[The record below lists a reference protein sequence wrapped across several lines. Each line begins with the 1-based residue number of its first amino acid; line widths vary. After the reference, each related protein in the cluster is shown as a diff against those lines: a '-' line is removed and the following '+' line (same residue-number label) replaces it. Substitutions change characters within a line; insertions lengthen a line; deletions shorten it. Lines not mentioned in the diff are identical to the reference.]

1 MSRSCDM
8 FESQVGSNTCR
19 FRAHSQR
26 KFHNIYELLR
36 PNRDSEIYVLQ
47 CSPVSENLLD
57 NSDYFFHTYERKSS
71 QLCVHALLKMFKV
84 NFS

>member
-8 FESQVGSNTCR
+8 FESQVNSNTCR
-19 FRAHSQR
+19 FRAQSQR

-57 NSDYFFHTYERKSS
+57 NSDYFFHTQERKS
-71 QLCVHALLKMFKV
+71 VLLIQFKV
-84 NFS
+84 FEI